1 LPFALHL
8 AQQAVR
14 LDPADGALALNL
26 FRANRDAGLLL
37 FVSWAFIAAFIS
49 TIVG

>member
-1 LPFALHL
+1 LHL

-14 LDPADGALALNL
+14 LDPADGDLALRL

-37 FVSWAFIAAFIS
+37 FAGWALIAAAI
-49 TIVG
+49 